1 MAFAQEKEGTGYVD
15 KLVAV
20 NRVAKTVKGGRRMA
34 FSAIVVVGDENG
46 RVGWGA
52 GKAKEVP
59 EAIRKASEVAKK
71 KMIRV
76 PMRDGRTLHHDI
88 EGRFGAANVMLRAAQ
103 PGRGII
109 AGGPMRSVFEAVGIK
124 DVVAKSMGSNNP
136 YNMIQAT
143 FAAFEALET
152 PRGVAS
158 KRGKK
163 TSDFDRFRK
172 EVEASRVAAPA
183 EEAASEEKKEAKK
196 PAKKAATKKPAAK
209 KAPAKK
215 AEPKTEAKADAKKAD
230 AKAEDK

>member
-1 MAFAQEKEGTGYVD
+1 MAFTQDKESTGYVD

-20 NRVAKTVKGGRRMA
+20 NRVAKTVKGGRRMS
-34 FSAIVVVGDENG
+34 FSAIVVVGDESG

-59 EAIRKASEVAKK
+59 EAIRKASDVAKK
-71 KMIRV
+71 KMVRV

-88 EGRFGAANVMLRAAQ
+88 EGQFGASNVMLRSAQ

-109 AGGPMRSVFEAVGIK
+109 AGGPMRSIFEAVGVK

-136 YNMIQAT
+136 YNLIQAT
-143 FAAFEALET
+143 FAAFENLET

-163 TSDFDRFRK
+163 TSDFSRFRK
-172 EVEASRVAAPA
+172 EVEASRAAAPA
-183 EEAASEEKKEAKK
+183 EAAAPKAEEKAE
-196 PAKKAATKKPAAK
+196 KKAAPKKKAPAK

-215 AEPKTEAKADAKKAD
+215 AAAKKAD
-230 AKAEDK
+230 AKSDK